1 MSKEFKPTHILK
13 YSPGTHCFYSWP
25 NGIPVVQG
33 YTDESG
39 MVEWLSDGEGNVA
52 GYSLYESVRVTRIED

>member
-1 MSKEFKPTHILK
+1 MKQFIPTHTLH
-13 YSPGTHCFYSWP
+13 YAQGTHCHTLWP
-25 NGIPVVQG
+25 EGVPVVQG

-52 GYSLYESVRVTRIED
+52 GYSLYESVRVTPL